1 VVKDRIVDPVKEE
14 NFPSD
19 WTAEKCLIAKDAM
32 QVLLRHYKGWRWGI
46 EFEDDPQTGGI
57 AGLMIR
63 ILDIMTETRY
73 FINAKDIDRD
83 RMHCAMIAGGMLLEA
98 HGLSRTKNRHDEVR
112 GLKTTPAGLLV
123 PDHAAMPENNPGY
136 AKIKQQNL
144 TLR

>member
-1 VVKDRIVDPVKEE
+1 MKKDRIVDPLTESMPTE
-14 NFPSD
+14 WSN
-19 WTAEKCLIAKDAM
+19 EKKIIAKDAM
-32 QVLLRHYKGWRWGI
+32 RVLQQHYPKWKWGI
-46 EFEDDPQTGGI
+46 EFNDDPVTGG
-57 AGLMIR
+57 LDSMVVR
-63 ILDIMTETRY
+63 LTDILSETAY
-73 FINAKDIDRD
+73 FIRAGDIDRD